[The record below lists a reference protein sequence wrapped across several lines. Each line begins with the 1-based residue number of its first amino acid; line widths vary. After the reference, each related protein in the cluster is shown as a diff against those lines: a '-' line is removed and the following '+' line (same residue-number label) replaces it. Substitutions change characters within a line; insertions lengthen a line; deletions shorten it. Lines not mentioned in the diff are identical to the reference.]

1 MVTLFPYHLAQND
14 AGSLPHSWVLLFNP
28 SMTCNAALRL
38 LLDLRMVPKPSRQ
51 DRLDALTK
59 ICLALPETRREN
71 KESHAAFLVG
81 QKTFAYYLDNH
92 HGDNIVSVCCK
103 VLPGE
108 NRFLVESSP
117 ARFYLPAYI
126 GPRGWIGLRMDLPKL
141 NWSEVK
147 ELILGSYLQVAPKR
161 LASLVD
167 R

>member
-1 MVTLFPYHLAQND
+1 MREI
-14 AGSLPHSWVLLFNP
+14 SLTISPGF
-28 SMTCNAALRL
+28 A
-38 LLDLRMVPKPSRQ
+38 MVPKPSRQ

-147 ELILGSYLQVAPKR
+147 ELILGSYLQLAPKG

>member
-1 MVTLFPYHLAQND
+1 
-14 AGSLPHSWVLLFNP
+14 
-28 SMTCNAALRL
+28 
-38 LLDLRMVPKPSRQ
+38 MVPKPTRR
-51 DRLDALTK
+51 DRLHALTK
-59 ICLALPETRREN
+59 ICLALPETRREE
-71 KESHAAFLVG
+71 KGSHCAFLAG
-81 QKTFAYYLDNH
+81 KKTFAYYLDNH
-92 HGDNIVSVCCK
+92 HGDHIVSVCCK

-108 NRFLVESSP
+108 NTVLVQSDP

-147 ELILGSYLQVAPKR
+147 ELILGSYLQIAPKK

>member
-1 MVTLFPYHLAQND
+1 
-14 AGSLPHSWVLLFNP
+14 
-28 SMTCNAALRL
+28 
-38 LLDLRMVPKPSRQ
+38 MVPKPNRQ
-51 DRLDALTK
+51 DRLDALTR
-59 ICLALPETRREN
+59 ICLALPEARREDQGQ
-71 KESHAAFLVG
+71 HAAFLVG
-81 QKTFAYYLDNH
+81 KKTFAYYLDNH

-147 ELILGSYLQVAPKR
+147 ELILGSYLQIAPKK

>member
-1 MVTLFPYHLAQND
+1 
-14 AGSLPHSWVLLFNP
+14 
-28 SMTCNAALRL
+28 
-38 LLDLRMVPKPSRQ
+38 MVPKPSRQ

-59 ICLALPETRREN
+59 ICLALPETRRED
-71 KESHAAFLVG
+71 KGSHAAFLVG
-81 QKTFAYYLDNH
+81 KKTFAYYLDNH

-108 NRFLVESSP
+108 NRFLIESSP

-141 NWSEVK
+141 NWSELK
-147 ELILGSYLQVAPKR
+147 ELILGSYLQLAPKR